1 MIRARVLKST
11 GSWYELLTTEDPQR
25 IKARASGRLR
35 LNDKRLTNPIAVG
48 DFVGCELAGEDYLI
62 THIEERRNYLLRASN
77 KLSSKFQIIAANI
90 DQILLMASLIKPFTP
105 VGFIDRLL
113 VSAESFRIPVILIF
127 NKKDLYGSNERSL
140 YQELYDKYH
149 SIVHSCMSLSLK
161 EEGSENLSSILEN
174 KTTLITGNSGVG
186 KSTLI
191 NSLVGKSL
199 LRTAEVSKWHQKGGK
214 HTTTFAE
221 MVPLGMNTMLVDTP
235 GIRDF
240 GIADMDQA
248 HIAHYFPE
256 MRNLIGHCKFSNCL
270 HLYEPNCAIKQA
282 VNSGQ
287 IHTDRYRVYMEIM
300 QEIAT

>member
-11 GSWYELLTTEDPQR
+11 GSWYELLTTDEQQK

-35 LNDKRLTNPIAVG
+35 LNDKRLTNPISVG
-48 DFVGCELAGEDYLI
+48 DFVGCELSGEDYLI
-62 THIEERRNYLLRASN
+62 TRIEERSNYLLRASN
-77 KLSSKFQIIAANI
+77 KLSSKYQIIASNI
-90 DQILLMASLIKPFTP
+90 DQILLMASLMKPFTP

-113 VSAESFRIPVILIF
+113 VSAESFRIPVVLVF
-127 NKKDLYGSNERSL
+127 NKKDLYGPTELDL
-140 YQELYDKYH
+140 YREMYDKYH
-149 SIVHSCMSLSLK
+149 SIVHTCMALSLMK
-161 EEGSENLSSILEN
+161 EGAKNLLPLLEH

-191 NSLVGKSL
+191 NGLIGQNVQ
-199 LRTAEVSKWHQKGGK
+199 RTAEVSNWHQKGGK

-221 MVPLGMNTMLVDTP
+221 MIPLSKNTTLVDTP

-270 HLYEPNCAIKQA
+270 HLNEPNCAIKQA
-282 VNSGQ
+282 VAARQ
-287 IHTDRYRVYMEIM
+287 IHPDRYRVYVEMM
-300 QEIAT
+300 QEIVS